1 MKQKGVYSYDNRD
14 SFEKFEETQLPLKE
28 EFHWQ
33 LILTGEQITDEEYE
47 HAQKNN
53 VWKTLKSKNMGEY
66 HNLYLQ
72 SDALLLADVFE
83 NFRKTCLQY
92 YKLQIWI
99 KLIYKL
105 WKQLSKNHRHEKS
118 NQTYCHEIIMI
129 K

>member
-28 EFHWQ
+28 EFYWQ

-53 VWKTLKSKNMGEY
+53 VWKTLKLKNMGEY

-92 YKLQIWI
+92 YKLQTWE
-99 KLIYKL
+99 
-105 WKQLSKNHRHEKS
+105 KQLNRLS
-118 NQTYCHEIIMI
+118 EIIMI